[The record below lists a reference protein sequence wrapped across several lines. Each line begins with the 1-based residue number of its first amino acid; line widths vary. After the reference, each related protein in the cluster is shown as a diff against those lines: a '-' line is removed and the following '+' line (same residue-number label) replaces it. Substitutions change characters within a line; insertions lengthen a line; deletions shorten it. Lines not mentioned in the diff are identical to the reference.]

1 MRCKLCTLFL
11 LNYIKPHD
19 LWFSSLDTSV
29 VVVVA
34 VVDDKAYVH
43 SVVDV
48 SEDELVEV
56 GRAGRMRVV
65 G

>member
-11 LNYIKPHD
+11 LNYIKTHD